1 MRSVPVITLEDYF
14 QDDKRDAF
22 IQTLGDAFRELGFV
36 RVKGHRISKT
46 ITEPAYGSIK
56 EFFAL
61 DETLKT
67 QYDVN
72 NGGQRGYTPFLKEH
86 AKNSDT
92 PDLKEFWHVGREL
105 APMHPLYDVYF
116 KNVWPNEIQDFKPN
130 LLDLYSSLEECSD
143 VLLVALAEYL
153 GESKDTFTNVTDE
166 GNTILRAL
174 YYPAL
179 TDREVIPGAIRAAA
193 HEDIN
198 VITLLIAS
206 TSSGLQILTRDGEW
220 IDVVADEGEIIA
232 DAGDMLSRVTN
243 GYIPATTHRVVNPDD
258 SAQERYSIPFFVHP
272 RPDAILTCLNS
283 CKGPD
288 FPNPPKDI
296 SGIEFLNERLKEI
309 GLLK

>member
-1 MRSVPVITLEDYF
+1 M
-14 QDDKRDAF
+14 
-22 IQTLGDAFRELGFV
+22 
-36 RVKGHRISKT
+36 
-46 ITEPAYGSIK
+46 
-56 EFFAL
+56 
-61 DETLKT
+61 
-67 QYDVN
+67 
-72 NGGQRGYTPFLKEH
+72 
-86 AKNSDT
+86 
-92 PDLKEFWHVGREL
+92 
-105 APMHPLYDVYF
+105 
-116 KNVWPNEIQDFKPN
+116 
-130 LLDLYSSLEECSD
+130 
-143 VLLVALAEYL
+143 VALAEYL